1 MKLPLFL
8 VPIITCVA
16 PCVYAA
22 VPESVAGYTLVVN
35 LSQAQACDTEL
46 YQEAKGPWFDMPM
59 TSLRLRFPANGT
71 NDYTAPHPHNNDQN
85 KWPDVHVSYAANAA
99 ENQAYVKV
107 GNGDFES
114 LCILTFKDALSG
126 TAEVFLHEDGQ
137 TRHFRHVTF
146 SMGKRRRA
154 EAPLQLPQPYET
166 EGTPSVL
173 DDGLGD
179 ILAALEDRKFSSA
192 TDKLYQKRLLLLLP
206 LIMESGNP
214 SVTTPETKGNTA
226 LHYACALS
234 HVQLAQ
240 WLVDHGADLEARTD
254 KGATVD
260 ACVSGKN
267 AKLIRTILQNG
278 RAAGNKRPA
287 AGAAGEP
294 YSYVDAAGAELSAR
308 SLESLFASDGQ
319 MLMQQGW
326 EAHALLYAEQFF
338 SYVVVQKKLPQGV
351 SASGRVGKMALSALR
366 ERLTP
371 SQFAERVVAELRNEL
386 ENRLDAQLES
396 ASYFADA
403 QLEIPG
409 IADDVTEIVVTFD
422 PACPAQPDVR
432 VERRKVATHMKPYTL
447 KLHFCGRVSLADG
460 AEATVLLGP
469 EYAHVD
475 IAEPE
480 SRFDADIA
488 RHFGKHCR
496 LVSYFMGNS
505 CLLLYY
511 TPEGEINEQR
521 TTDAVPQDVYCVP
534 VEFKVKGPSE
544 AGK

>member
-59 TSLRLRFPANGT
+59 TPLRLGFPANGT
-71 NDYTAPHPHNNDQN
+71 NDYTAPHPHNNAQN

-173 DDGLGD
+173 DDGLSD
-179 ILAALEDRKFSSA
+179 ILAALEERKFSSA

-403 QLEIPG
+403 FIELPELG
-409 IADDVTEIVVTFD
+409 DN
-422 PACPAQPDVR
+422 
-432 VERRKVATHMKPYTL
+432 VERVLITFYQDTAKAPVVDIVHRAEASSFTPYTA
-447 KLHFCGRVSLADG
+447 KMHVCGRVSLKDG
-460 AEATVLLGP
+460 AQATLLVAPG
-469 EYAHVD
+469 YNNLSM
-475 IAEPE
+475 AEPE
-480 SRFDADIA
+480 ARFSADIA
-488 RHFGKHCR
+488 RHFGKHFR
-496 LVSYFMGNS
+496 AVSYFVGDKTLN
-505 CLLLYY
+505 LYY